1 MTQQVALKDQIVT
14 HSSDVAPTLSQQ
26 LGVEAKNIVSF
37 PDGLPG
43 FEACRQ
49 FAVFSSEEAA
59 PLQCLHALDGPKA
72 SFIVI
77 DPSVALANYRCE
89 LSAADRS
96 RLGVESDNELLWL
109 AIVTVASDGSITA
122 NLRAPVVINPARMI
136 GFQVMPYQCVYPL
149 RHVIAGPR

>member
-1 MTQQVALKDQIVT
+1 MTQQLALKDDMVSQ
-14 HSSDVAPTLSQQ
+14 SPEVASTLSDQ
-26 LGVEAKNIVSF
+26 LGVQPQNIVSF

-49 FAVFSSEEAA
+49 FAVFSSDESA

-72 SFIVI
+72 SFIVM
-77 DPSVALANYRCE
+77 DPSDALPNYRCE

-96 RLGVESDNELLWL
+96 RLGVEQDNELIWL
-109 AIVTVASDGSITA
+109 AIVTVSADGSITA
-122 NLRAPVVINPARMI
+122 NLRAPVVINPVRMI